1 MSKRKQTEN
10 LHLYTYEN
18 ARGLPTFLRDWSE
31 NCEAID
37 AESERVQGEIDA
49 LDNRLTT
56 AEQTIED
63 LSPESILDYKVRL
76 DALEKKSNAQ
86 ANLINAIT
94 QEQIVQNNLINQN
107 KLDIVTLRANIDNNT
122 SKINQLRV
130 DVETNKVDINNANMR
145 ITNLENRVEV
155 LEHEVVD
162 LTNDIIGLGEDISDL
177 ASQFE
182 ALTNIVVNKQDKL
195 TAGAGI
201 VIDENNVIS
210 VSGVV
215 HGVYDP
221 ITETITIS

>member
-18 ARGLPTFLRDWSE
+18 ARGLPTFLRDMSE

-37 AESERVQGEIDA
+37 AESERLQGEIDG

-56 AEQTIED
+56 AEDTIQS

-86 ANLINAIT
+86 ANLIQAIT
-94 QEQIVQNNLINQN
+94 EGQLVQDRLISQN
-107 KLDIVTLRANIDNNT
+107 HNDIAELRVNIDNNT
-122 SKINQLRV
+122 SKINQLRADV
-130 DVETNKVDINNANMR
+130 DANRVDINNANLK
-145 ITNLENRVEV
+145 IINLENRVAT
-155 LEHEVVD
+155 LEHEVID
-162 LTNDIIGLGEDISDL
+162 LTNDIIGLGENITDI
-177 ASQFE
+177 ASQLE
-182 ALTNIVVNKQDKL
+182 ALTNIVNTKQNKL
-195 TAGAGI
+195 IAGVGI
-201 VIDENNVIS
+201 EIDDNNVIS
-210 VSGVV
+210 VKGVV

>member
-1 MSKRKQTEN
+1 MSKRKQTKN

-18 ARGLPTFLRDWSE
+18 ARGLPTFLRDMSE

-37 AESERVQGEIDA
+37 AESVRIQSEIDT
-49 LDNRLTT
+49 LDNRLTS
-56 AEQTIED
+56 AENTVES

-86 ANLINAIT
+86 ANLIQAIT
-94 QEQIVQNNLINQN
+94 DEQIVQNNLINQN
-107 KLDIVTLRANIDNNT
+107 KLDIASLRVNIDNNT
-122 SKINQLRV
+122 SKINQLRADV
-130 DVETNKVDINNANMR
+130 DANKVDINNANLR
-145 ITNLENRVEV
+145 ITSLENRVAN

-162 LTNDIIGLGEDISDL
+162 LTNDIIGLGEDIADL

-182 ALTNIVVNKQDKL
+182 ALTNIVNTKQNKL
-195 TAGAGI
+195 TAGVGI

-221 ITETITIS
+221 LTETITIS

>member
-1 MSKRKQTEN
+1 MSKRTQTEN

-18 ARGLPTFLRDWSE
+18 ARSLPTFLHDMTI
-31 NCEAID
+31 NNEAID
-37 AESERVQGEIDA
+37 AESVRIQCEIDA
-49 LDNRLTT
+49 LDNRLTS
-56 AEQTIED
+56 AEDTIES

-76 DALEKKSNAQ
+76 DALERKSNAQ
-86 ANLINAIT
+86 ANLIQAIT
-94 QEQIVQNNLINQN
+94 DEQIVQNNLINQN
-107 KLDIVTLRANIDNNT
+107 KIDIASLRVNIDNNT
-122 SKINQLRV
+122 SKINQLRADV
-130 DVETNKVDINNANMR
+130 DANKVDINNANLR
-145 ITNLENRVEV
+145 ITSLENRVAN

-162 LTNDIIGLGEDISDL
+162 LTNDIIGLGEDIADL

-182 ALTNIVVNKQDKL
+182 ALTNIVNNKQDKL

-221 ITETITIS
+221 LTETITIS

>member
-18 ARGLPTFLRDWSE
+18 ARGLPTFLHDMSE

-37 AESERVQGEIDA
+37 AESQRLQGEIDS

-56 AEQTIED
+56 AEDTIQS

-86 ANLINAIT
+86 ANLIQAIT
-94 QEQIVQNNLINQN
+94 EGQLVQDRLISQN
-107 KLDIVTLRANIDNNT
+107 HNDIAELRVNIDNNT
-122 SKINQLRV
+122 SKINQLRADV
-130 DVETNKVDINNANMR
+130 DANRVDINNANLK
-145 ITNLENRVEV
+145 IVNLENRVAT
-155 LEHEVVD
+155 LEHEVID
-162 LTNDIIGLGEDISDL
+162 LTNDIIGLGENITDI
-177 ASQFE
+177 ASQLE
-182 ALTNIVVNKQDKL
+182 ALTNIVNTKQNKL
-195 TAGAGI
+195 IAGVGI
-201 VIDENNVIS
+201 EIDDNNVIS
-210 VSGVV
+210 VKGVV